1 MYKLYCKIGNQFVF
15 AQRLCTA
22 DSMQKDPYR
31 CDVLRAYFKTIFSD
45 TRKDSPPTTVLL
57 IVALD
62 FYTRLCRSISSL
74 TTIENQCLLTVGRY
88 IEHSVTQSS
97 RVSYDTQHQCC
108 ILDSKYMYKQFVKQ

>member
-22 DSMQKDPYR
+22 DSMQRDPYR

-74 TTIENQCLLTVGRY
+74 TTIENRCLLTVGRY

-108 ILDSKYMYKQFVKQ
+108 ILDSKYRYKQFVKQ